1 MDKNI
6 HKKQRFA
13 RIIHIMLICKQ
24 LSKASRFLLNIILA
38 IGNNYLPYYI
48 AYQVVIFIHILSMYE

>member
-13 RIIHIMLICKQ
+13 RIIRIILIYRQ
-24 LSKASRFLLNIILA
+24 LNKTNRFLLNIILV

-48 AYQVVIFIHILSMYE
+48 AYQVVIFIHIWSMYL